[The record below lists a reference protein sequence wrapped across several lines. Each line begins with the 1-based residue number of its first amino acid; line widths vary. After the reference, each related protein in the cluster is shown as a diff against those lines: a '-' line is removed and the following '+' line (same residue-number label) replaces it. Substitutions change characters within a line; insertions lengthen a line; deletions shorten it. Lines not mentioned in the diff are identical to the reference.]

1 MKKISIFGDIMCEP
15 SVLKAARKKDGS
27 YEFSGIFEYLLPM
40 ISESDYCIGNLEFPL
55 AGKDAKY
62 TDTFVEFNAPDEF
75 AVAVK
80 NAGFDLISTIN
91 NHTLDRGFDG
101 MVRTLKVLDEI
112 GLDHTGNYLPEKG
125 REEAFYFELDGVK
138 FAVICYTY
146 NTNTKL
152 DENDPNMQYL
162 NLLHAM
168 KMPNYMPEI
177 YEKMNSWVEKTFK
190 GIKEE
195 HQATIR
201 KLVGLPA
208 VVIRADDFMDMPLV
222 DPYIE
227 KFVADIKKAKQKAD
241 YVICYPHVG
250 GQFNDVPGE
259 FTEHVMENATKAG
272 ADIVIAS
279 HSHLVQGTKDINGV
293 FCAYS
298 IGNVS
303 MSPNSSIVVKEC
315 LPDYGI
321 VMHLYFDGK
330 TLAKKT
336 FSIIKGVEKK
346 GKLLKSYPID
356 LLYSLTKKE
365 KDKKKLLE
373 HVKKVYLTFTG
384 KELKGEV
391 IQKEYEL

>member
-1 MKKISIFGDIMCEP
+1 
-15 SVLKAARKKDGS
+15 
-27 YEFSGIFEYLLPM
+27 M
-40 ISESDYCIGNLEFPL
+40 IEQADYCIGNLEFSL
-55 AGKDAKY
+55 AGKNAKY

-75 AVAVK
+75 ATAVK
-80 NAGFDLISTIN
+80 DAGFDLVSTIN

-101 MVRTLKVLDEI
+101 MVRTLKVLDKI
-112 GLDHTGNYLPEKG
+112 GLSHTGNYLPGKD

-152 DENDPNMQYL
+152 DDSDPNMEYL

-177 YEKMNSWVEKTFK
+177 YQKMNSWVEKTFK

-195 HQATIR
+195 HQAVIR
-201 KLVGLPA
+201 KLVGLPV
-208 VVIRADDFMDMPLV
+208 VVIRADDFMDMDLIE
-222 DPYIE
+222 PYTE
-227 KFVADIKKAKQKAD
+227 KFVADIKKAKEKAD

-250 GQFNDVPGE
+250 GQFNQVPGK
-259 FTEHVMENATKAG
+259 FTEYVMDNATKAG

-279 HSHLVQGTKDINGV
+279 HSHLVQGTKKINGV

-315 LPDYGI
+315 LPEYGI

-336 FSIIKGVEKK
+336 FSIIKAVEKR
-346 GKLLKSYPID
+346 GKLLQCYPID
-356 LLYSLTKKE
+356 ILYSLTKNKKE
-365 KDKKKLLE
+365 REKIKKNVE
-373 HVKKVYLTFTG
+373 QIYFVFTG
-384 KELKGEV
+384 KEIDGEI
-391 IQKEYEL
+391 IQKEYDI